1 LGTHT
6 RNGGYNVYDN
16 PTTRSGDALPKAK
29 LPVEMLQRRS
39 RRPQNLVRHV
49 KNVQSGSVFAKLNSA
64 ICGIWFDK
72 AFEAL
77 STPKFEG
84 VIKEDAFGST
94 LEPKRQSTSIPESS
108 NKKQIN
114 GKDDSVRHS
123 GIHSDDLKHLK
134 NVRLLDIGLVTG
146 TPVIDTS
153 VIVEPVTDTE
163 FSEDDEMG
171 RMKLLSG
178 AAVMIRDSKGEIH
191 AILATADTGAP
202 SSFISKEI
210 VDRYELTEHIIPPED
225 IQKFTSPVGYE
236 KCRPT
241 TYVGVSIKGKNLGL
255 NEFVLAKIRVLDG
268 TGFEVILGRP
278 FIGRLHILERLLKFD
293 GFGKSL

>member
-1 LGTHT
+1 MGTHT

-16 PTTRSGDALPKAK
+16 PTTRLGDAPPKAK

-49 KNVQSGSVFAKLNSA
+49 KNVQSGSVFGKLNSA

-84 VIKEDAFGST
+84 VIEEDAFGST

-134 NVRLLDIGLVTG
+134 NVRLLGIGLVTG

-153 VIVEPVTDTE
+153 VTVEPVTVEPVTDTE

-191 AILATADTGAP
+191 AILANADTGAP

-210 VDRYELTEHIIPPED
+210 VDRYELTEPIIPPED
-225 IQKFTSPVGYE
+225 IQEFTSPVG
-236 KCRPT
+236 
-241 TYVGVSIKGKNLGL
+241 
-255 NEFVLAKIRVLDG
+255 
-268 TGFEVILGRP
+268 
-278 FIGRLHILERLLKFD
+278 
-293 GFGKSL
+293 